1 MAIARRAS
9 AQHTRDGENARN
21 VSRALPPPRTRFCSP
36 VKRQNNQACSSGKRS
51 VK

>member
-1 MAIARRAS
+1 MASVRHAS

-21 VSRALPPPRTRFCSP
+21 VSRALRPPRTRFRLLE
-36 VKRQNNQACSSGKRS
+36 KRQNNQACCSGKRS

>member
-1 MAIARRAS
+1 MASARRAS

-36 VKRQNNQACSSGKRS
+36 EKRQNNQACSSGKRS